1 MADLLFLSLVIGFFA
16 LLLAFI
22 KLCEKL
28 MEG

>member
-1 MADLLFLSLVIGFFA
+1 MSDVLFLSLVIGFFA